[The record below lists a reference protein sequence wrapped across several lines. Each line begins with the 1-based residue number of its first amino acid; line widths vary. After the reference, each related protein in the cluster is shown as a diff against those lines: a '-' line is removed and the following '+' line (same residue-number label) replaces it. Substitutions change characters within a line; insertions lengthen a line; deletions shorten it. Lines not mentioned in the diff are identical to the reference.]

1 MKQLKWGIFGLTA
14 VVVLAFIFNQSIIN
28 HFLPKVFYISPRLNT
43 TYTTSVPANG
53 RLVPR
58 QEQVLSL
65 AKDAVIEEIYIQAGE
80 YVLKGMPLFKVNT
93 DYALAQSNP
102 EEVALKES
110 LAALDASMASA
121 DLQEKSLNVDIKGAE
136 AGLLAAQKDYARVEA
151 LFKAQVATAIELEGA
166 KVAISNQQMALD
178 RLASQVKVYQ
188 LTRAQLS
195 QTKARKLESL
205 STNEKARL
213 AVAKRYVSPNAQ
225 GVIVATA
232 DGIMIE
238 APRLPGEVL
247 AGMPFAKIGI
257 GRDYKDLDLE
267 ILVDENDLSHFD
279 VNKEYTFESPT
290 IGDAMGMAGG
300 MTVIVNKKGLISEN
314 GMVTML
320 CSITNGTGQPL
331 LYQKWQ
337 GLISRASEPVEMTI
351 PKHCVLTADGNYMPN
366 TFGTAYAVR
375 VKEGVLGK
383 EYFVEALE
391 VRILGVGDGV
401 LAIKPFDETV
411 NSGKL
416 PMIISNFGLNI
427 KPGARVLAVSE

>member
-14 VVVLAFIFNQSIIN
+14 MVVLAFIFNQSIIN

-65 AKDAVIEEIYIQAGE
+65 AKDGIIEEIYIQAGE
-80 YVLKGMPLFKVNT
+80 YVLKGTPLFKVNT

-110 LAALDASMASA
+110 LAALDASIASA
-121 DLQEKSLNVDIKGAE
+121 NLQEKTLDVDIKGAE
-136 AGLLAAQKDYARVEA
+136 AGLLAAQKEYARVEA
-151 LFKAQVATAIELEGA
+151 LYKAQVATAMELEGA
-166 KVAISNQQMALD
+166 KDAIAKQQMALD
-178 RLASQVKVYQ
+178 RLGSQVKAYQ
-188 LTRAQLS
+188 LTSAQLA
-195 QTKARKLESL
+195 QTKTRKLASL
-205 STNEKARL
+205 SANEKARL
-213 AVAKRYVSPNAQ
+213 AVAKRYVSPDSQ
-225 GVIVATA
+225 GIIVATA

-238 APRLPGEVL
+238 APGLPGEVL
-247 AGMPFAKIGI
+247 AGMPFAKMGI

-267 ILVDENDLSHFD
+267 LLVNENDLSYFS
-279 VNKEYTFESPT
+279 VNREYTFKSPT
-290 IGDAMGMAGG
+290 LGDAMGMSGG
-300 MTVIVNKKGLISEN
+300 MEVIVNKKSFISEN
-314 GMVTML
+314 GMVRML
-320 CSITNGTGQPL
+320 CSVKNGTGQPL
-331 LYQKWQ
+331 LYQKWE
-337 GLISRASEPVEMTI
+337 GVISQDSEAVKMTI

-375 VKEGVLGK
+375 VKEGVLGN
-383 EYFVEALE
+383 EFIVEELE
-391 VRILGVGDGV
+391 VRILAVGDTV
-401 LAIKPFDETV
+401 LSIEPFDETV

-416 PMIISNFGLNI
+416 PMIISNFGLNV